1 LALPGTSLTGTPR
14 RERHE
19 CDRAADR
26 VSKPTVILSK
36 KRYAAEG
43 TGGLEDRPK
52 PGKPRITD
60 DVATDGG

>member
-1 LALPGTSLTGTPR
+1 
-14 RERHE
+14 
-19 CDRAADR
+19 
-26 VSKPTVILSK
+26 LSK